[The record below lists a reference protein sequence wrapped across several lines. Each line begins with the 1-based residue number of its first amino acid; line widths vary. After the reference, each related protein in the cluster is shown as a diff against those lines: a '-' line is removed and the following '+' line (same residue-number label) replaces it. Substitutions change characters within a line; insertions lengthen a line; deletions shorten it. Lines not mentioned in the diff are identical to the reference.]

1 VTRKKVLSAVAV
13 ILGASALI
21 FVLVMI
27 TEVRTYGEQVATGCS
42 DKKPV
47 HTQLVKSTSPQLK
60 KLAQYELL
68 CKSAIVD
75 QLMVFLPMP
84 TSPSE
89 ANLFAD
95 NAARTLQEFSKNDI
109 TPLVLFE
116 PSLTT
121 PSIISDIYDGHYDN
135 VLARYYDR
143 LKVHSLTDS
152 QMGTWVLFPEANT
165 PTWRITDPVVFQA
178 NLIKVARLQKDAF
191 PTSKV
196 SILLNS
202 RTHPDNDTSWS
213 NGEIKSLVP
222 YLNTIPEG
230 LLDSFGYQGFPSQ
243 SPADNAP
250 GYRLLKAD
258 QFLPTGIAQ
267 QAMTTLGIKKIWFNT
282 GTYASIYTSDADKVV
297 RQSTAQRHT
306 ILQQI
311 IQQAQTMQGVD
322 VSINIFAEDKTK
334 TPESINW
341 SYWQGNAP
349 DKSPDAHAL
358 ADFIATLQNEH
369 IEFSLYDTL

>member
-1 VTRKKVLSAVAV
+1 MTRKKALSAVAV

-21 FVLVMI
+21 FILVMI
-27 TEVRTYGEQVATGCS
+27 AEVRTYGEQVATGCN
-42 DKKPV
+42 DKKLM
-47 HTQLVKSTSPQLK
+47 HTQLIKSTSPQLK

-68 CKSAIVD
+68 CKGAIVN

-95 NAARTLQEFSKNDI
+95 NAARTLQEFAKNDI
-109 TPLVLFE
+109 APLVLFE
-116 PSLTT
+116 P
-121 PSIISDIYDGHYDN
+121 PSTISTIINDIHDGHYDN

-143 LKVHSLTDS
+143 LKVHDITDS

-165 PTWRITDPVVFQA
+165 PTWRITDPRLFQV
-178 NLIKVARLQKDAF
+178 NVTKVATMQKKVF
-191 PTSKV
+191 PTSRV

-202 RTHPDNDTSWS
+202 HTYPDNDTTWS
-213 NGEIKSLVP
+213 SGETKSLTP
-222 YLNTIPEG
+222 YLNAIPDG

-243 SPADNAP
+243 SPANSSA

-258 QFLPTGIAQ
+258 QFLPTDIAQ

-282 GTYASIYTSDADKVV
+282 GTYASIYTSDADKTVH
-297 RQSTAQRHT
+297 QSAAQRRD

-311 IQQAQTMQGVD
+311 VQQAREMRDVD
-322 VSINIFAEDKTK
+322 VSINIFAEDKSK

-341 SYWQGNAP
+341 SYWQGSSAE
-349 DKSPDAHAL
+349 KSPDARAL

>member
-1 VTRKKVLSAVAV
+1 VTKKKLLSVITV
-13 ILGASALI
+13 ILGASALVFI
-21 FVLVMI
+21 LVMI

-47 HTQLVKSTSPQLK
+47 HTQLIKSTSPQLK
-60 KLAQYELL
+60 KLAQYEML
-68 CKSAIVD
+68 CKGAIVD

-89 ANLFAD
+89 ATVFAD
-95 NAARTLQEFSKNDI
+95 NAALTLQEFAKNDI
-109 TPLVLFE
+109 SPLVLFE
-116 PSLTT
+116 PSLT
-121 PSIISDIYDGHYDN
+121 ISTIVNDIHDGHYDT

-143 LKVHSLTDS
+143 LKTHAITDG

-165 PTWRITDPVVFQA
+165 PTWRITNPAVFQV
-178 NLIKVARLQKDAF
+178 NVTKVATLQKKSF
-191 PTSKV
+191 PTSRV

-202 RTHPDNDTSWS
+202 RTHPDNDTTWS

-222 YLNTIPEG
+222 YLNAIPDG

-243 SPADNAP
+243 SPANSSP
-250 GYRLLKAD
+250 GYHLLKAD

-267 QAMTTLGIKKIWFNT
+267 QAMTTLGIEKIWFNT
-282 GTYASIYTSDADKVV
+282 GTYASIYTSDADKTV
-297 RQSTAQRHT
+297 RQSTAQRRD

-311 IQQAQTMQGVD
+311 VQQSRQMRDVD

-341 SYWQGNAP
+341 SYWQGSSP
-349 DKSPDAHAL
+349 EKSPDAHAL